1 MEPTASPSNDLTN
14 TPTAIPTSKPTSSP
28 ISRPT
33 TEPTADPTE
42 FNNLLSEESTAT
54 QSGWIML
61 VISCL
66 AVLFVIVLVFAIWR
80 VLGPRRRNTAEPKLV
95 EIVNSETTTA
105 SATAS
110 VEELE
115 SPGTP
120 HAVPGLPAEYMK
132 IVEILKEC
140 DANRWEEILQNFMS
154 EKVTDK
160 AMEFMPCD
168 PKDDCQDCWKDL
180 LPELGVRVMFKTL
193 WNERNSNHNED
204 DDEMYKP
211 TTTMGIDL
219 DEEGPVSPT
228 LQSAV
233 SDEGVV
239 ESTTVGD
246 TKAAFAEGDV

>member
-1 MEPTASPSNDLTN
+1 MAPTASPSNDPTN
-14 TPTAIPTSKPTSSP
+14 TPTAIPTSGPTPNPTSQ
-28 ISRPT
+28 PT

-42 FNNLLSEESTAT
+42 FENLLSEESTAT
-54 QSGWIML
+54 QSGWIMI

-66 AVLFVIVLVFAIWR
+66 AVLFVVVLVFAIWR

-95 EIVNSETTTA
+95 EIVNSNTTTG
-105 SATAS
+105 SGTTS
-110 VEELE
+110 VDDLE

-120 HAVPGLPAEYMK
+120 HAVPSEYVK

-140 DANRWEEILQNFMS
+140 DANRWEEILQNFMN

-168 PKDDCQDCWKDL
+168 PKDDCQDCWRDL

-193 WNERNSNHNED
+193 WSERSTNRNKD

-211 TTTMGIDL
+211 TTTMGMDL

-239 ESTTVGD
+239 ESHTAGD

>member
-1 MEPTASPSNDLTN
+1 M
-14 TPTAIPTSKPTSSP
+14 
-28 ISRPT
+28 
-33 TEPTADPTE
+33 
-42 FNNLLSEESTAT
+42 
-54 QSGWIML
+54 
-61 VISCL
+61 ISCL

-120 HAVPGLPAEYMK
+120 HTVPAEYVK

-140 DANRWEEILQNFMS
+140 DANRWEEILQNFMN

-193 WNERNSNHNED
+193 WNERSTHRNMA
-204 DDEMYKP
+204 DELHIKSA
-211 TTTMGIDL
+211 TTMGMDL
-219 DEEGPVSPT
+219 DEEGPVSPS

-239 ESTTVGD
+239 ESPTTGD
-246 TKAAFAEGDV
+246 TNAALAEGDV